1 MQFVVNDLKHAKTP
15 APTLVINT
23 SDRPIGADT
32 IHVTVCAC
40 CLCMWKLDTHACMVV
55 VAVWKLNI
63 FSLGNQFVSSAIRE
77 KNDDS
82 RVNGKTKEKN
92 LRVMLEN
99 VVINILWKHKSSNS
113 TSQSSTPQTERGRH
127 RETKRRRVRDTDHHV
142 TVNIETSTPP
152 HLRGIRFKVCPTN

>member
-1 MQFVVNDLKHAKTP
+1 MCCAVMQFVVNDLKHAKTP
-15 APTLVINT
+15 APTLVVNT
-23 SDRPIGADT
+23 PAWPIRADT
-32 IHVTVCAC
+32 M
-40 CLCMWKLDTHACMVV
+40 CMWRLDTHACMVV

-82 RVNGKTKEKN
+82 RVNGKTIEKN
-92 LRVMLEN
+92 IRVMLEN

-142 TVNIETSTPP
+142 TVYIETSTPP
-152 HLRGIRFKVCPTN
+152 HLRGNRFKVCPTN